1 MWLRFNP
8 KFQPCLRLNLRRRV
22 SKFPVLRRREIKQL
36 LPEER
41 RKKIVE
47 LRAELTTVRTAVK
60 SGGTVENPARIRE
73 LRRTIAKLLT
83 VKNTIPNT
91 GE

>member
-1 MWLRFNP
+1 M
-8 KFQPCLRLNLRRRV
+8 RV
-22 SKFPVLRRREIKQL
+22 SKFPILRKREIKQL
-36 LPEER
+36 LPKER
-41 RKKIVE
+41 RKKVAE

-73 LRRTIAKLLT
+73 LRKTIAKLLT
-83 VKNTIPNT
+83 MENTIPST